1 LEGSL
6 PLAKLPT
13 SQTHLRIFNSGWFDL
28 PSPEGRSGLHHH
40 LSSRSDEAG
49 HGFFTQYFKE
59 GMGMTLENMAVVGLL
74 ALGVI
79 YVLTT
84 SPILKKR
91 WLG

>member
-1 LEGSL
+1 
-6 PLAKLPT
+6 
-13 SQTHLRIFNSGWFDL
+13 
-28 PSPEGRSGLHHH
+28 
-40 LSSRSDEAG
+40 
-49 HGFFTQYFKE
+49 
-59 GMGMTLENMAVVGLL
+59 MGMTLENMAVVGLL